1 MALRSTI
8 VAAILLFPST
18 LLAAEQGSDKPATF
32 TAPSVGGGLLWETL
46 LFLLL
51 IIGLIVGLGWL
62 LRRMGHAPMGGKG
75 IVTVLG
81 SVSLGTRERAVVLQS
96 GDTRLLVGVAPGQV
110 QMLCMLESSDGD
122 GTTDN
127 SGEFARKLE
136 SAVEDGGT
144 A

>member
-1 MALRSTI
+1 MILRSTI
-8 VAAILLFPST
+8 LTAILLSPSA
-18 LLAAEQGSDKPATF
+18 LLAAEQGADKTTTF
-32 TAPSVGGGLLWETL
+32 TAPSVGGSLLWETL

-75 IVTVLG
+75 MVTVLG

-110 QMLCMLESSDGD
+110 QMLCMLESSGEK
-122 GTTDN
+122 GTTDDN
-127 SGEFARKLE
+127 GEFARKLDTAVDE
-136 SAVEDGGT
+136 GGSA
-144 A
+144 